1 MRIDFDVE
9 IRMDDGVLL
18 RADVFRPIPE
28 GRYGIILSHGPYA
41 KGLAFQDGYSS
52 AWDIMV
58 KTAPDVPRGSSN
70 LYQSW
75 EVVDPEKWVP
85 DGYVCV
91 RVDSRGAG
99 KSPGYLDVWSPRET
113 RDFANCI
120 EWAGVQPW
128 SNGKVGLAGISY
140 YAINQWQ
147 VAALQ
152 PKHLAAIC
160 TWEGFADFYRDA
172 THHGGILS
180 TFFANWYDMQVKT
193 VQYGCGERGGRSRVT
208 GELTCGPEI
217 LSEADMDKNRADLGA
232 ETFAHPFDD
241 EYFAVHAPDWNKVTV
256 PLLSSGNWGGH
267 GLHLRGNIEGY
278 VQAASKQKWLEVH
291 GGTHW
296 IGFYTDYGVA
306 LQKRF
311 FGYFLKGEKNG
322 WDKQPAL
329 QLQIRHPGE
338 RFIERH
344 ESEWPLKR
352 TNWTT
357 LHLDPAKMTLGPDQA
372 TDASSVSYGALGEG
386 VTFMSAR
393 FEEDTEITG
402 PLAAKLHISSSTR
415 DADLFLVVRLFEPS
429 GKEHVFQ
436 GALDPN
442 SPIAQGWLRAS
453 HRALDAGRCLPYR
466 PYHVHKA
473 KEPLKPG
480 EIVELDMEIWPTCI
494 VVPKNWKIGLTVQGK
509 DYESNNPPARLSTLK
524 KPMTGCGPFLHDD
537 PRDRPPEI
545 FNGRVT
551 IHSGPG
557 RANTLLLPII
567 PPKTS

>member
-1 MRIDFDVE
+1 
-9 IRMDDGVLL
+9 
-18 RADVFRPIPE
+18 
-28 GRYGIILSHGPYA
+28 
-41 KGLAFQDGYSS
+41 
-52 AWDIMV
+52 
-58 KTAPDVPRGSSN
+58 
-70 LYQSW
+70 
-75 EVVDPEKWVP
+75 
-85 DGYVCV
+85 
-91 RVDSRGAG
+91 VDSRGAG

-241 EYFAVHAPDWNKVTV
+241 KYFAVRAPDWNKVTV
-256 PLLSSGNWGGH
+256 PLLSSGNWGGQ

-278 VQAASKQKWLEVH
+278 VQAASKRKWLEVH

-311 FGYFLKGEKNG
+311 FGYFLKGEDNG

-329 QLQIRHPGE
+329 QLQIRYPGE
-338 RFIERH
+338 KFIERH

-357 LHLDPAKMTLGPDQA
+357 LYLDPAKMTLGPDQP
-372 TDASSVSYGALGEG
+372 TDASSFSYDTLGEG

-393 FEEDTEITG
+393 FEDDTEIIG
-402 PLAAKLHISSSTR
+402 PLAAKLHISSSTT

-442 SPIAQGWLRAS
+442 SPVAQGWLRAS
-453 HRALDAGRCLPYR
+453 HRALDANRSLPYR
-466 PYHVHKA
+466 PYHMHKA
-473 KEPLKPG
+473 KEPLEPG
-480 EIVELDMEIWPTCI
+480 AIVELDVEIWPTCI

-545 FNGRVT
+545 FNNRVT
-551 IHSGPG
+551 IHSGSG
-557 RANTLLLPII
+557 CANTLLLPII
-567 PPKTS
+567 PPKIS

>member
-18 RADVFRPIPE
+18 RADVFRPIPK
-28 GRYGIILSHGPYA
+28 GRYGVILSHGPYA
-41 KGLAFQDGYSS
+41 KGLAFQDGYPS

-99 KSPGYLDVWSPRET
+99 KSAGYLDVWSPRET

-152 PKHLAAIC
+152 PKHLTAIC

-193 VQYGCGERGGRSRVT
+193 VQYGCGERGRRSRVT

-232 ETFAHPFDD
+232 ETFSHPFDD
-241 EYFAVHAPDWNKVTV
+241 EYFAVRAPNWNKVTV

-338 RFIERH
+338 KFIERH
-344 ESEWPLKR
+344 ENEWPLKR

-372 TDASSVSYGALGEG
+372 TDASRVSYDALGEG

-402 PLAAKLHISSSTR
+402 PLAAKLHISSSTT

-442 SPIAQGWLRAS
+442 SPIAQGWQRAS
-453 HRALDAGRCLPYR
+453 HRALDVNRSLAYR
-466 PYHVHKA
+466 PYHVHRT
-473 KEPLKPG
+473 KEPLEPG
-480 EIVELDMEIWPTCI
+480 EIVELDVEIWPTCV
-494 VVPKNWKIGLTVQGK
+494 VVPKGWKIGLTVQGR
-509 DYESNNPPARLSTLK
+509 DYESNNPPAGLSNLK
-524 KPMTGCGPFLHDD
+524 RPMTGCGPFLHDD

-557 RANTLLLPII
+557 CANTLLLPII